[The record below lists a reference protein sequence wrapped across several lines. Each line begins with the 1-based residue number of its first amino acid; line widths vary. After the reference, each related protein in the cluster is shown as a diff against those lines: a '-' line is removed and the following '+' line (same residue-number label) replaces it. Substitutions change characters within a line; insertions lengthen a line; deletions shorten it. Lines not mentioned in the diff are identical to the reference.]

1 MSEVKHEVLLQAK
14 GIYKNFETSKKDQAV
29 HALTN
34 VDLTLYRGETLALVG
49 ESGCGKSTLGRTL
62 IRMLPA
68 TRGSVTFEGR
78 NITAMK
84 DKEFAPLRRRMQM
97 VFQDPYASL
106 DPRMKVRDIIAEP
119 LETYHVCKTK
129 AETTHRVLELMQA
142 VGVPAEFLNRYPHQF
157 SGGQRQRIGIA
168 RAIALQPDLIVCDE
182 PVSALD
188 VSVQSQVLNLLKD
201 LQKQY
206 GLTYLFIGHD
216 LSVIN
221 FIADRVCVMF
231 LGHVCEVATKE
242 ELYSRPMHPYTAFLM
257 DAIPQADPHRRN
269 QHRRVLMGEV
279 PSPVNL
285 PSGCCFHTRCPYATE
300 RCRTEVPELRE
311 WDGRMVACPRAGE
324 ITMQAVINVAIAP
337 LTTNPAL
344 WAQNPQQSRLVD
356 ELLLGM
362 PVEITGEAEQHM
374 VPVRTFY
381 GYTGWVAQDA
391 LLTGPKAEE
400 WLVQPQMVVIARWA
414 DVLAESRVQG
424 ACVAAGLPLGARVA
438 VQGEPEDGWQAVTLP
453 DGRTGYLRADA
464 LAPLYTQ
471 PCEQDQEKLRAAIAQ
486 AAKRYL
492 GTPYRWGGKT
502 PAGIDCSGLCSMA
515 YLLCGISIWR
525 DSELK
530 EGYPIHPA
538 HVSDMRVGD
547 LVYFPGHVALY
558 LGNGEYIH
566 STARA
571 GDNGVVINSF
581 YPDSPLY
588 RPDLPKQ
595 ITAVGSYFARREAT

>member
-68 TRGSVTFEGR
+68 TRGSVTFEGQ

-106 DPRMKVRDIIAEP
+106 DPRMKVR
-119 LETYHVCKTK
+119 ETT

-242 ELYSRPMHPYTAFLM
+242 ELYSHPMHPYTAFLM

-311 WDGRMVACPRAGE
+311 CDGRMVACHRAGE
-324 ITMQAVINVAIAP
+324 N
-337 LTTNPAL
+337 
-344 WAQNPQQSRLVD
+344 WD
-356 ELLLGM
+356 
-362 PVEITGEAEQHM
+362 
-374 VPVRTFY
+374 
-381 GYTGWVAQDA
+381 
-391 LLTGPKAEE
+391 
-400 WLVQPQMVVIARWA
+400 
-414 DVLAESRVQG
+414 
-424 ACVAAGLPLGARVA
+424 
-438 VQGEPEDGWQAVTLP
+438 
-453 DGRTGYLRADA
+453 
-464 LAPLYTQ
+464 
-471 PCEQDQEKLRAAIAQ
+471 
-486 AAKRYL
+486 
-492 GTPYRWGGKT
+492 
-502 PAGIDCSGLCSMA
+502 
-515 YLLCGISIWR
+515 
-525 DSELK
+525 
-530 EGYPIHPA
+530 
-538 HVSDMRVGD
+538 
-547 LVYFPGHVALY
+547 
-558 LGNGEYIH
+558 
-566 STARA
+566 
-571 GDNGVVINSF
+571 
-581 YPDSPLY
+581 
-588 RPDLPKQ
+588 
-595 ITAVGSYFARREAT
+595 

>member
-68 TRGSVTFEGR
+68 TRGSVTFEGQ

-157 SGGQRQRIGIA
+157 
-168 RAIALQPDLIVCDE
+168 
-182 PVSALD
+182 
-188 VSVQSQVLNLLKD
+188 KD

-311 WDGRMVACPRAGE
+311 WDGRMVACHRAGE
-324 ITMQAVINVAIAP
+324 N
-337 LTTNPAL
+337 
-344 WAQNPQQSRLVD
+344 WD
-356 ELLLGM
+356 
-362 PVEITGEAEQHM
+362 
-374 VPVRTFY
+374 
-381 GYTGWVAQDA
+381 
-391 LLTGPKAEE
+391 
-400 WLVQPQMVVIARWA
+400 
-414 DVLAESRVQG
+414 
-424 ACVAAGLPLGARVA
+424 
-438 VQGEPEDGWQAVTLP
+438 
-453 DGRTGYLRADA
+453 
-464 LAPLYTQ
+464 
-471 PCEQDQEKLRAAIAQ
+471 
-486 AAKRYL
+486 
-492 GTPYRWGGKT
+492 
-502 PAGIDCSGLCSMA
+502 
-515 YLLCGISIWR
+515 
-525 DSELK
+525 
-530 EGYPIHPA
+530 
-538 HVSDMRVGD
+538 
-547 LVYFPGHVALY
+547 
-558 LGNGEYIH
+558 
-566 STARA
+566 
-571 GDNGVVINSF
+571 
-581 YPDSPLY
+581 
-588 RPDLPKQ
+588 
-595 ITAVGSYFARREAT
+595 